1 MNWDDV
7 RVFLAVAENGSVNKA
22 AQALKVTPGAV
33 SRQLGDL
40 ETALD
45 VRLFNRTASG
55 VVLTPAGEDML
66 NQALSMQRFANAM
79 EASVRSRDRKDEGM
93 VVIRS
98 PDGIANH
105 WIAPKLP
112 AFLSAHPKIQITLD
126 CGTLTS
132 DMEMEPDITI
142 TAEKSDA
149 AIGDRIDPLAV
160 FHYVILASPAYLE
173 TYGAP
178 QSLASAAGDHR
189 TLKHIAQKYQ
199 REAWG
204 PKGQAIEALAS
215 FSVVSNSSTAV
226 IAAVLGGAGICTA
239 PSLYCHLYPELR
251 IVGPETPFPIQIWS
265 VVHKAAQNAAR
276 VERVSRWLKSIFDTK
291 QNPWFREEYVPP
303 AKFAEELAALERRLA
318 PGALAAEPK
327 PVRRRR

>member
-1 MNWDDV
+1 
-7 RVFLAVAENGSVNKA
+7 
-22 AQALKVTPGAV
+22 
-33 SRQLGDL
+33 
-40 ETALD
+40 
-45 VRLFNRTASG
+45 
-55 VVLTPAGEDML
+55 ML

-112 AFLSAHPKIQITLD
+112 AFLSAHPKIQVTLD
-126 CGTLTS
+126 CGTLTA
-132 DMEMEPDITI
+132 DMEMKPDITI
-142 TAEKSDA
+142 TADKTDA
-149 AIGDRIDPLAV
+149 VIGDHIDALAV

-189 TLKHIAQKYQ
+189 TLKHIAQKHQ

-204 PKGQAIEALAS
+204 PKGAAIEALAS
-215 FSVVSNSSTAV
+215 FSVVSNSSSAI

-251 IVGPETPFPIQIWS
+251 IVGPETAFPIQLWA

-276 VERVSRWLKSIFDTK
+276 VERVSRWLHSIFDTK
-291 QNPWFREEYVPP
+291 QNPWFRDEFVPP
-303 AKFAEELAALERRLA
+303 SKFAEALEALERRLA
-318 PGALAAEPK
+318 PDTLSSAPRPA
-327 PVRRRR
+327 RRRS